1 MHAYEFPAR
10 ITPTGSL
17 ELPEAALE
25 SLPVDQQ
32 VRVIVLVPEPAPYDT
47 DLTPEEEDEAWARL
61 GEAAMLNQYD
71 EADAI
76 YEQLGAPDAAV
87 PKQS

>member
-1 MHAYEFPAR
+1 MRAYEFPAR

-32 VRVIVLVPEPAPYDT
+32 VRVIVLVPEPAPYDK

-61 GEAAMLNQYD
+61 GEESFLALYD
-71 EADAI
+71 EGDAI
-76 YEQLGAPDAAV
+76 YDEIYREV
-87 PKQS
+87 K